1 MPKNAQAPLR
11 EAAQTRGYKSP
22 LWLTKEAAMEL
33 RCYGGLQEGAVPV
46 RVGDKGQGLYYNIE
60 QTVHPDAQPMRS
72 VLFGTIY
79 PGRLQEVLSKH
90 AKERGFQSPLWVTA
104 EQLKKSETEINLRPE
119 IKLKKD
125 EQPIGIRND
134 NEVTHFYY
142 NLFQIAD
149 VKSLYDFKSKYLRHL
164 YESKRFL
171 PKPTGPASAMTGKPF
186 PKEPQHLLAQA
197 AKEKG
202 FRSRYW
208 VTQKQLALFNPPLT
222 LKEDAEPTELLSQ
235 DQRPYNIYNVDQ
247 IVEVEFVAEHLATII
262 PPSS

>member
-1 MPKNAQAPLR
+1 MRRCFSLWVSKAAALASPVTINKSQKKGTMQSIWGDYFPKNAQAPLR

-46 RVGDKGQGLYYNIE
+46 RVGGKGQGLYYNIE

-72 VLFGTIY
+72 VLFGKIY

-119 IKLKKD
+119 IKLKKG

-142 NLFQIAD
+142 NLF
-149 VKSLYDFKSKYLRHL
+149 
-164 YESKRFL
+164 
-171 PKPTGPASAMTGKPF
+171 
-186 PKEPQHLLAQA
+186 
-197 AKEKG
+197 
-202 FRSRYW
+202 
-208 VTQKQLALFNPPLT
+208 
-222 LKEDAEPTELLSQ
+222 
-235 DQRPYNIYNVDQ
+235 
-247 IVEVEFVAEHLATII
+247 
-262 PPSS
+262 